1 MTLQTA
7 GIHHITAFA
16 GDPQANVDFYAGIL
30 GLRLVK
36 KTVNFDAPDVYHL
49 YFGDE
54 GGSPGTII
62 TFFPAA
68 GSPKGKI
75 GGGQVGITSYVI
87 PPGSMDFWQDRLE
100 SYNIQVTRTSRFNEQ
115 FLQFEDS
122 EGLRLELVERQE
134 GANSTWAH
142 EGIATDQ
149 AIKGFGG
156 AVLFSVNPARTMDA
170 LDKILGFTKVGE
182 DQEYV
187 RYQSFGEIGN
197 VIDVPVARMPLGVGG
212 AGTVHHIAWR
222 AKDDQEHQQWGEAVY
237 QYGYQPTPVRDR
249 QYFNAIYF
257 REAGGILFEI
267 ATDPPGFAKD
277 EPVETLG
284 QKLMLPEWFE
294 KYRTQIEDNLQ
305 PIQVRTLEPARTAI
319 PMETTV

>member
-16 GDPQANVDFYAGIL
+16 GDPQANVDFYAGVL

-36 KTVNFDAPDVYHL
+36 KTINFDAPDVYHL

-54 GGSPGTII
+54 KGSPGTII
-62 TFFPAA
+62 TFFPSA
-68 GSPKGKI
+68 GSPRGKI

-87 PPGSMDFWQDRLE
+87 PPGTIGFWQDRLE
-100 SYNIQVTRTSRFNEQ
+100 RYNIEVTKTSRFNEEL
-115 FLQFEDS
+115 LQFEDS
-122 EGLRLELVERQE
+122 EGLRIELVEREE
-134 GANSTWAH
+134 GAASTWEH
-142 EGIATDQ
+142 EGIPANK

-156 AVLFSVNPARTMDA
+156 AVLFSVNPLRTMDA
-170 LDKILGFTKVGE
+170 LENILGFVRVDE
-182 DQEYV
+182 NEEYV
-187 RYQSFGEIGN
+187 RFRSSGDIGN
-197 VIDVPVARMPLGVGG
+197 VVDVPVTRIPLGVGG
-212 AGTVHHIAWR
+212 SGTVHHIAWR
-222 AKDDQEHQQWGEAVY
+222 AKDFEEHEAWRGAVY

-277 EPVETLG
+277 EPADALG
-284 QKLMLPEWFE
+284 EKLMLPEWFE
-294 KYRTQIEDNLQ
+294 PYREQIEGNLQ
-305 PIQVRTLEPARTAI
+305 PIVVRTLEPAATAAK
-319 PMETTV
+319 

>member
-1 MTLQTA
+1 MTIQTA

-16 GDPQANVDFYAGIL
+16 GDPQANVDFYAGVL

-36 KTVNFDAPDVYHL
+36 KTINFDAPDVYHL

-54 GGSPGTII
+54 HGSPGTII
-62 TFFPAA
+62 TFFPSA
-68 GSPKGKI
+68 GSPRGKI

-87 PPGSMDFWQDRLE
+87 PPGSIGFWQNRLE
-100 SYNIQVTRTSRFNEQ
+100 QYNIEVTKTSRFNEDL
-115 FLQFEDS
+115 LQFEDG
-122 EGLRLELVERQE
+122 EGLRLELVEREE
-134 GANSTWAH
+134 GATSTWAH
-142 EGIATDQ
+142 EGIPTDK

-156 AVLFSVNPARTMDA
+156 AVLFSVNPQRTMDA
-170 LDKILGFTKVGE
+170 LEKILGFVRVSE
-182 DQEYV
+182 NEEYA
-187 RYQSFGEIGN
+187 RFRSSGDIGN
-197 VIDVPVARMPLGVGG
+197 VVDVPVTRMALGMGG

-222 AKDDQEHQQWGEAVY
+222 AKDDEEHAQWSEAVRD
-237 QYGYQPTPVRDR
+237 YGYQPTPVRDR

-277 EPVETLG
+277 EPADSLG

-294 KYRTQIEDNLQ
+294 KYRPQIEDNLQ
-305 PIQVRTLEPARTAI
+305 PIEVRTLVPA
-319 PMETTV
+319 TVQ

>member
-1 MTLQTA
+1 MTIQTA

-16 GDPQANVDFYAGIL
+16 GDPQANVDFYAGVL

-36 KTVNFDAPDVYHL
+36 KTINFDAPDVYHL

-54 GGSPGTII
+54 HGSPGTII
-62 TFFPAA
+62 TFFPSA
-68 GSPKGKI
+68 GSPRGKI

-87 PPGSMDFWQDRLE
+87 PPGSIGFWQNRLE
-100 SYNIQVTRTSRFNEQ
+100 QYNIEVTKTSRFNEDL
-115 FLQFEDS
+115 LQFEDG
-122 EGLRLELVERQE
+122 EGLRLELVEREE
-134 GANSTWAH
+134 GATSTWAH
-142 EGIATDQ
+142 EGIPTDK

-156 AVLFSVNPARTMDA
+156 AVLFSVNPQRTMDA
-170 LDKILGFTKVGE
+170 LEKILGFVRVSE
-182 DQEYV
+182 NEEYA
-187 RYQSFGEIGN
+187 RFRSSGDIGN
-197 VIDVPVARMPLGVGG
+197 VVDVPVTRMALGMGG

-222 AKDDQEHQQWGEAVY
+222 AKDDEEHAQWSEAVRD
-237 QYGYQPTPVRDR
+237 YGYQPTPVRDR

-277 EPVETLG
+277 EPADSLG

-294 KYRTQIEDNLQ
+294 KYRPQIEDNLQ
-305 PIQVRTLEPARTAI
+305 PIVVRTLVPATAAN
-319 PMETTV
+319 

>member
-1 MTLQTA
+1 MTIQTA

-16 GDPQANVDFYAGIL
+16 GDPQANVDFYAGVL

-36 KTVNFDAPDVYHL
+36 KTINFDAPDVYHL

-54 GGSPGTII
+54 HGSPGTII
-62 TFFPAA
+62 TFFPSA
-68 GSPKGKI
+68 GSPRGKI

-87 PPGSMDFWQDRLE
+87 PPGSIGFWQNRLE
-100 SYNIQVTRTSRFNEQ
+100 QYNIEVTKTTRFNEDL
-115 FLQFEDS
+115 LQFEDG
-122 EGLRLELVERQE
+122 EGLRLELVEREE
-134 GANSTWAH
+134 GAISTWAH
-142 EGIATDQ
+142 EGIPTDK

-156 AVLFSVNPARTMDA
+156 AVLFSVNPQRTMDA
-170 LDKILGFTKVGE
+170 LEKILGFVRVSE
-182 DQEYV
+182 NEEYA
-187 RYQSFGEIGN
+187 RFRSSGDIGN
-197 VIDVPVARMPLGVGG
+197 VVDVPVTRMALGMGG

-222 AKDDQEHQQWGEAVY
+222 AKDDEEHAQWSEAVRD
-237 QYGYQPTPVRDR
+237 YGYQPTPVRDR

-277 EPVETLG
+277 EPADSLG

-294 KYRTQIEDNLQ
+294 KYRPQIEDNLQ
-305 PIQVRTLEPARTAI
+305 PIVVRTLVPATAAN
-319 PMETTV
+319 

>member
-1 MTLQTA
+1 MTIQTA

-16 GDPQANVDFYAGIL
+16 GDPQANVDFYAGVL

-36 KTVNFDAPDVYHL
+36 KTINFDAPDVYHL

-54 GGSPGTII
+54 HGSPGTII
-62 TFFPAA
+62 TFFPSA
-68 GSPKGKI
+68 GSPRGKI

-87 PPGSMDFWQDRLE
+87 PPGSIGFWQNRLE
-100 SYNIQVTRTSRFNEQ
+100 QYNIEVTKTSRFNEDL
-115 FLQFEDS
+115 LQFEDG
-122 EGLRLELVERQE
+122 EGLRLELVEREE
-134 GANSTWAH
+134 GATSTWAH
-142 EGIATDQ
+142 EGIPTDK

-156 AVLFSVNPARTMDA
+156 AVLFSVNPQRTMDA
-170 LDKILGFTKVGE
+170 LEKILGFVRVSE
-182 DQEYV
+182 NEEYA
-187 RYQSFGEIGN
+187 RFRSSGDIGN
-197 VIDVPVARMPLGVGG
+197 VVDVPVTRMALGMGG

-222 AKDDQEHQQWGEAVY
+222 AKDDEEHAQWSEAVRE
-237 QYGYQPTPVRDR
+237 YGYQPTPVRDR

-277 EPVETLG
+277 EPADSLG

-294 KYRTQIEDNLQ
+294 KYRPQIEDNLQ
-305 PIQVRTLEPARTAI
+305 PIEVRTLVPATAAN
-319 PMETTV
+319 

>member
-1 MTLQTA
+1 MTIQTA

-16 GDPQANVDFYAGIL
+16 GDPQANVDFYAGVL

-36 KTVNFDAPDVYHL
+36 KTINFDAPDVYHL

-54 GGSPGTII
+54 HGSPGTII
-62 TFFPAA
+62 TFFPSA
-68 GSPKGKI
+68 GSPRGKI

-87 PPGSMDFWQDRLE
+87 PPGSIGFWQNRLE
-100 SYNIQVTRTSRFNEQ
+100 QYNIEVTKTSRFNEDL
-115 FLQFEDS
+115 LQFEDS
-122 EGLRLELVERQE
+122 EGLRLELVEREE
-134 GANSTWAH
+134 GTTSTWAH
-142 EGIATDQ
+142 EGIPTDK

-156 AVLFSVNPARTMDA
+156 AVLFSVNPQRTMDA
-170 LDKILGFTKVGE
+170 LEKIMGFVRVSE
-182 DQEYV
+182 NEEYA
-187 RYQSFGEIGN
+187 RFRSSGDIGN
-197 VIDVPVARMPLGVGG
+197 VVDVPVTRMALGMGG

-222 AKDDQEHQQWGEAVY
+222 AKDDEEHAQWSEAVRD
-237 QYGYQPTPVRDR
+237 YGYQPTPVRDR

-277 EPVETLG
+277 EPADSLG

-294 KYRTQIEDNLQ
+294 KYRPQIEDNLQ
-305 PIQVRTLEPARTAI
+305 PIVVRTLAPATAAN
-319 PMETTV
+319 

>member
-1 MTLQTA
+1 MTIQTA

-16 GDPQANVDFYAGIL
+16 GDPQANVDFYAGVL

-36 KTVNFDAPDVYHL
+36 KTINFDAPDVYHL

-54 GGSPGTII
+54 HGSPGTII
-62 TFFPAA
+62 TFFPSA
-68 GSPKGKI
+68 GSPRGKI

-87 PPGSMDFWQDRLE
+87 PPGSIGFWQNRLE
-100 SYNIQVTRTSRFNEQ
+100 QYNIEVTKTSRFNEDL
-115 FLQFEDS
+115 LQFEDG
-122 EGLRLELVERQE
+122 EGLRLELVEREE
-134 GANSTWAH
+134 GATSTWAH
-142 EGIATDQ
+142 EGIPTDK

-156 AVLFSVNPARTMDA
+156 AVLFSVNPQRTMDA
-170 LDKILGFTKVGE
+170 LEKILGFVRVSE
-182 DQEYV
+182 NEEYA
-187 RYQSFGEIGN
+187 RFRSSGDIGN
-197 VIDVPVARMPLGVGG
+197 VVDVPVTRMALGKGG

-222 AKDDQEHQQWGEAVY
+222 AKDDEEHAQWSEAVRD
-237 QYGYQPTPVRDR
+237 YGYQPTPVRDR

-277 EPVETLG
+277 EPADSLG

-294 KYRTQIEDNLQ
+294 KYRPQIEDNLQ
-305 PIQVRTLEPARTAI
+305 PIVVRTLVPA
-319 PMETTV
+319 TVQ

>member
-1 MTLQTA
+1 MNIQTA

-16 GDPQANVDFYAGIL
+16 GDPQANVDFYAGVL

-36 KTVNFDAPDVYHL
+36 KTINFDAPDVYHL

-54 GGSPGTII
+54 HGSPGTII
-62 TFFPAA
+62 TFFPSA
-68 GSPKGKI
+68 GSPRGKI

-87 PPGSMDFWQDRLE
+87 PPGTIGFWQERLKQY
-100 SYNIQVTRTSRFNEQ
+100 SIDVTRTSRFNEEL
-115 FLQFEDS
+115 LQFEDS
-122 EGLRLELVERQE
+122 EGLRLELVEREE
-134 GANSTWAH
+134 GATSTWAH
-142 EGIATDQ
+142 EGIPTDQ

-156 AVLFSVNPARTMDA
+156 AVLFSVNPPRTMDA
-170 LDKILGFTKVGE
+170 LEKIMGFVRVGE
-182 DQEYV
+182 NEEYA
-187 RYQSFGEIGN
+187 RFRSSGDIGN
-197 VIDVPVARMPLGVGG
+197 VVDVPVTRIPLGMGG

-222 AKDDQEHQQWGEAVY
+222 ATDDAEHAQWSEAVRE
-237 QYGYQPTPVRDR
+237 YGYQPTPVRDR

-277 EPVETLG
+277 EPAESLG

-294 KYRTQIEDNLQ
+294 KYRPQIEDNLQ
-305 PIQVRTLEPARTAI
+305 PIVVRTLVPATASN
-319 PMETTV
+319 